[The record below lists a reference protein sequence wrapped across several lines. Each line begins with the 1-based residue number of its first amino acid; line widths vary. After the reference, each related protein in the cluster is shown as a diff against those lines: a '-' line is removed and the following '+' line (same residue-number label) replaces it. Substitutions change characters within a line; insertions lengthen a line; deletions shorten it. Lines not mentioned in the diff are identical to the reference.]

1 MSIKQAARIQKFLE
15 SVNRDIRRELR
26 TASAFISQA
35 EDLDGSPVRFVGVQ
49 YLRIGAAAM
58 CNATALAAEV
68 LAVGGNPPIGTENRN
83 RAVPRCTTRQKIRNV
98 ARASRHYLCRWRSAQ
113 RLGLFR
119 LAGIFREITQS
130 QRHQLEQILLL
141 ASEGG
146 VTCPSCLHQC
156 HADLAGPKRKND

>member
-1 MSIKQAARIQKFLE
+1 MSIKQTARIQKFLE
-15 SVNRDIRRELR
+15 SVNRDIRRELW

-35 EDLDGSPVRFVGVQ
+35 EDLDDSPVRFVGAQ

-68 LAVGGNPPIGTENRN
+68 LAVGGDPPMGTKN
-83 RAVPRCTTRQKIRNV
+83 RAVPRCTTRQQIRNV

-119 LAGIFREITQS
+119 LAEIFREITQN
-130 QRHQLEQILLL
+130 QQHQVEQILLL

-146 VTCPSCLHQC
+146 VTYPSCLRQC
-156 HADLAGPKRKND
+156 HAGLAGPKRNNE